1 MIRTSQVMALMSLL
15 LALSACGS
23 SPPVH
28 YYSLDAIEKS
38 YQTDADNA
46 LAMGLGP
53 LRMPEYLS
61 RSRIVTRGSNSEVLV
76 DDFNRWAEPVDD
88 AMHRIVAAN
97 VDSLLDGV
105 VVIAFPYSHVAE
117 LDYQLIGRIDEFH
130 SDQGGR
136 VVLLVQWGI
145 LAPDSDFVVHPRRV
159 RYETQASDP
168 GDHGSIARA
177 MSEAIAEFSRDIASE
192 FEAAVP

>member
-1 MIRTSQVMALMSLL
+1 MIRNSQVMVLMSLL

-28 YYSLDAIEKS
+28 YYSLDVMEKT
-38 YQTDADNA
+38 YQGDADDA

-53 LRMPEYLS
+53 LRMPGYLS

-76 DDFNRWAEPVDD
+76 DDFNRWAEPVED
-88 AMHRIVAAN
+88 ALHRIVAAN
-97 VDSLLDGV
+97 VDGLLEGV
-105 VVIAFPYSHVAE
+105 VVVAFPYSHFAS

-130 SDQGGR
+130 SDQQGR
-136 VVLLVQWGI
+136 VILLVQWGI
-145 LAPDSDFVVHPRRV
+145 LTPDSEIVVQPRRA
-159 RYETQASDP
+159 RYETQASVP

-192 FEAAVP
+192 FKAAVP